1 MPVGPFSRYRDLPV
15 LVVEHETRGATRSLP
30 IRRATPAPELG
41 QARLHRYAASDAI
54 DLIARREYGREDL
67 FWQLLDANDGRLPDS
82 FVPGETLVVPP
93 LETATRVER
102 SG

>member
-15 LVVEHETRGATRSLP
+15 LAVEHETRGATRSLP
-30 IRRATPAPELG
+30 IRRRADEPGVGEG
-41 QARLHRYAASDAI
+41 RLYRFAAFDAL

-67 FWQLLDANDGRLPDS
+67 FWRLLDANGGRLPDS
-82 FVPGETLVVPP
+82 FAPGETLVVPP

-102 SG
+102 PG

>member
-1 MPVGPFSRYRDLPV
+1 MAVGPFSRYRDLPV

-30 IRRATPAPELG
+30 IRRRPAEPLG
-41 QARLHRYAASDAI
+41 QVRLHRFASFDAV
-54 DLIARREYGREDL
+54 DLIARRQYGREDL
-67 FWQLLDANDGRLPDS
+67 FWQVLDANGGRLPDS

-102 SG
+102 PG